1 LPEYDIVA
9 VFTGWDIL
17 TSDEKRQHDQLARIL
32 DAANRF
38 YGCTE

>member
-17 TSDEKRQHDQLARIL
+17 PSDEKRPHDQLARLL